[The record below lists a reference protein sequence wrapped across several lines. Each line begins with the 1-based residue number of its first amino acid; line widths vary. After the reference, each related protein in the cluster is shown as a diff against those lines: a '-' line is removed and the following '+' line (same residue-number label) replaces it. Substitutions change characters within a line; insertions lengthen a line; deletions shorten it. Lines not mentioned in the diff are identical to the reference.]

1 MDEGVFII
9 VVLSILSATLIC
21 CLPIVL
27 VFWAVT
33 RKRRQKQD
41 RGDEELRLRRIWDGL
56 QRMEERLDNIETIIS
71 PARRERTRAAS
82 SGGSRHQD
90 EY

>member
-1 MDEGVFII
+1 MDEATFLI

-27 VFWAVT
+27 VFWAVA
-33 RKRRQKQD
+33 RKRKHRAED
-41 RGDEELRLRRIWDGL
+41 SNDEARLRRIWDGL
-56 QRMEERLDNIETIIS
+56 QRMEDRLDNIETIVGK
-71 PARRERTRAAS
+71 PRRREHAS
-82 SGGSRHQD
+82 SGKRGNPD

>member
-1 MDEGVFII
+1 VDEGTFII

-33 RKRRQKQD
+33 RKKRHQRD

-56 QRMEERLDNIETIIS
+56 QRMEERLDNIETIVA
-71 PARRERTRAAS
+71 PGRRDRPRAA
-82 SGGSRHQD
+82 SGGSRIPD